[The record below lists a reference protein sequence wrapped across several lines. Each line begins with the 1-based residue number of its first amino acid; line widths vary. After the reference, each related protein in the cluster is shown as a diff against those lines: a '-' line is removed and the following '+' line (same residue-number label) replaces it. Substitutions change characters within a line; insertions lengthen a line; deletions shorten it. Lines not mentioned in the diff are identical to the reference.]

1 MKKSMCLIFSLVLIF
16 TSLTT
21 VLAYEG
27 SGWVNEDPTTWS
39 QLDTPSGEL
48 PLGRYDNGLSLAEY
62 GCAIHSATAM
72 YIKYGAR
79 ERGYIPKDFREE
91 ALKMN
96 ANGGQGGID
105 NNGLMMWGGVSNQSN
120 GYFAQPVLTVNP
132 TKAQIQGWMK
142 DNLGVI
148 AEVKSKESGG
158 SHYVF
163 LDSLDGDE
171 VMIID
176 SGWSRTKLSEYK
188 LGYDTISDA
197 WVYKPLKNENAK
209 SLYKDK
215 TGSATN
221 TEQTGNTV
229 SKNLQLSENQLLGLA
244 NLPKGI
250 ADKQDKNIKLITDF
264 PSRDQ
269 EAQTKAQFIRDSVS
283 QANELKYTAT
293 VRLIIS
299 IVGWIV
305 LLMGIAR
312 LLIFIVDAKMGTNIY
327 SKLNFGGKKV
337 VDVGIKESKGLTGD
351 ITISW
356 RGGLAT
362 NIGLIILGFFILSGM
377 FYSIILRFLV

>member
-1 MKKSMCLIFSLVLIF
+1 MKIRKYLMVFLLLLSFFPLR
-16 TSLTT
+16 
-21 VLAYEG
+21 VLAYQG
-27 SGWVNEDPTTWS
+27 DKWVNEDPTTWA
-39 QLDTPSGEL
+39 QAETPNGDVN
-48 PLGRYDNGLSLAEY
+48 LGLNYTSATLASH

-215 TGSATN
+215 TGSSSN
-221 TEQTGNTV
+221 TEQTDNSVG
-229 SKNLQLSENQLLGLA
+229 KNLQLSENQLLGLA

-312 LLIFIVDAKMGTNIY
+312 LLIFTVDAKMGTNIY

-351 ITISW
+351 NTISW